1 MNLHNV
7 SSSRRR
13 DDSPG
18 IWPLI
23 GLCALVVN
31 SRAGKG
37 FRGFMG
43 RRHRHSNLRRVNGI
57 LLLDKPAGLTSNAA
71 LQAVKQLYAARKAGH
86 TGSLDPLATGLLPI
100 CFGEA
105 TKISGFLLD
114 ADKHY
119 VVTCRFGARTT
130 TGDVEGDVVEE
141 RPVTGLDAKALAGV
155 LPAFSGDIEQVP
167 PMYSALKHKGERLY
181 KLAREGVEV
190 EREPRRVMIHA
201 IELLDFSLPEAQI
214 RVHCSKGTYVRTL
227 VEDIGEQ
234 LGCGAHVTALR
245 RTGVGPFGEDGM
257 LTMTELEAI
266 AAEGRHHALDQLL
279 LPIESGLAQWP
290 GVRLS
295 GDAAFYLRQGQ
306 PVLVPQAP
314 TEGWVRLYE
323 GESGFLGMGEILDD
337 GRVAPRRLM
346 SQS

>member
-1 MNLHNV
+1 
-7 SSSRRR
+7 
-13 DDSPG
+13 
-18 IWPLI
+18 
-23 GLCALVVN
+23 
-31 SRAGKG
+31 
-37 FRGFMG
+37 
-43 RRHRHSNLRRVNGI
+43 VNGI
-57 LLLDKPAGLTSNAA
+57 LLLDKPTGLTSNAA

-119 VVTCRFGARTT
+119 TVTCRFGVQTS
-130 TGDVEGDVVEE
+130 TGDAEGEVISE
-141 RPVTGLDAKALAGV
+141 RPVDGLTKRQVAAALTGFAGE
-155 LPAFSGDIEQVP
+155 IEQIP

-190 EREPRRVMIHA
+190 EREPRAVTIHA
-201 IELLDFSLPEAQI
+201 IELLDCKLPEATI

-234 LGCGAHVTALR
+234 LGCGAHVAALR
-245 RTGVGPFGEDGM
+245 RTGVGPFNEAGM
-257 LTMTELEAI
+257 LTMTKLEAV
-266 AAEGRHHALDQLL
+266 AADGGHYALDQLL
-279 LPIESGLAQWP
+279 LPIESGLAHWP
-290 GVRLS
+290 GVKLS
-295 GDAAFYLRQGQ
+295 SDAAFYLRQGQ

-323 GESGFLGMGEILDD
+323 GESQFLGMGEVLDD

-346 SQS
+346 GIS